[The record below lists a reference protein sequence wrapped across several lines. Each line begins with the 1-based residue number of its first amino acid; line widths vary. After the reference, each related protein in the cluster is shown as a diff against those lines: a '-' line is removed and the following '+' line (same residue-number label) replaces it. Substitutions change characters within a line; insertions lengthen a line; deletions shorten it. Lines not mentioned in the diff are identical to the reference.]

1 MQNIAVRPSHVLRG
15 AAKEPADYAER
26 FAPVLCGQI
35 AAELE
40 RCLSGEWEES
50 ERLMRVLS
58 IS

>member
-1 MQNIAVRPSHVLRG
+1 MQNIAARPSHVLRG
-15 AAKEPADYAER
+15 ADKEPTDYTER
-26 FAPVLCGQI
+26 SSPVLCGQI

-40 RCLSGEWEES
+40 RCLSGEREES